1 MHATHFCANLRSMR
15 GRFSLTALLM
25 VLGITLSLR
34 ASDPTRDFSGKW
46 VLDPSASDIASLGQV
61 ETNLNV
67 SQGGGGILCSA
78 GAVQW
83 SYALDGSETRK
94 QIGEESRSSVIKWE
108 GAARLV
114 NTQVSRRDGP
124 GVAER
129 SVLIDHV
136 NVAVAVAAA
145 RPDEVGC
152 VILQILALA
161 ETQERRHA
169 IVDLAVQLGVEF
181 VAVVADQQQRLVIV
195 GAPRTIGRRQPAQ
208 HRGGERI
215 QLRDGNL
222 RVGWINYSGQRVDHR
237 HGEDTLAIRHA
248 GDGVEIEIA
257 RE

>member
-108 GAARLV
+108 GAALLV
-114 NTQVSRRDGP
+114 NTQVSGPRHYTVMDRWEISRSHNTLTITRQVVRANDGEAEGTLVFRREGAPVAAPPAALDGDGP
-124 GVAER
+124 LGDLPQPQHPHHYPAGGSRQRRGSGRHISIPARGRPGGGSSCGR
-129 SVLIDHV
+129 SGS
-136 NVAVAVAAA
+136 
-145 RPDEVGC
+145 R
-152 VILQILALA
+152 
-161 ETQERRHA
+161 
-169 IVDLAVQLGVEF
+169 
-181 VAVVADQQQRLVIV
+181 
-195 GAPRTIGRRQPAQ
+195 
-208 HRGGERI
+208 
-215 QLRDGNL
+215 
-222 RVGWINYSGQRVDHR
+222 
-237 HGEDTLAIRHA
+237 A
-248 GDGVEIEIA
+248 GK
-257 RE
+257 